1 MDTRHVGLC
10 VVSAYALTSLV
21 GRASKTVEPFNQQC
35 WCGDNK
41 SGSHVFS
48 LFAITRV
55 KKRTCQG
62 KRKAYGSPTLA
73 HAMPQSQ
80 Y

>member
-1 MDTRHVGLC
+1 MQFLIIKFLHFSPNTICEHLKKQQIVKIFKNPHGQKFWGL
-10 VVSAYALTSLV
+10 
-21 GRASKTVEPFNQQC
+21 
-35 WCGDNK
+35 
-41 SGSHVFS
+41 
-48 LFAITRV
+48 
-55 KKRTCQG
+55 KKRTCPW